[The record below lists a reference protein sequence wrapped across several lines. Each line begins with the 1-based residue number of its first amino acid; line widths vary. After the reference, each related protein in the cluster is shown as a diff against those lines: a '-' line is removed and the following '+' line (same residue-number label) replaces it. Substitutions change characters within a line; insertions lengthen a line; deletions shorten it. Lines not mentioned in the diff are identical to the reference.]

1 MILSTSTR
9 ARMQTG
15 FVITAAQVTL
25 ALVSLAVS
33 ATAFSLGSAAQDEV
47 DHQLAGVH
55 AAHLQKVSGVLQSA
69 LRRAADD
76 SGLSVERVAEFV
88 ALEAGESAPGRIN
101 LFDEGLGYGRLPSW
115 PTGLLV
121 EDVKV
126 ESAQP
131 RWSEQEAGVIEVQG
145 VDLTVCRRFN
155 QATQGE
161 DAKAEPPA
169 DLKTAVYKRRWKEGC
184 VAEPGASHGT
194 WFMRAFAA

>member
-9 ARMQTG
+9 ARTQTG
-15 FVITAAQVTL
+15 FAITAAQVTL

-33 ATAFSLGSAAQDEV
+33 ATAFSLGSAAQDEM

-88 ALEAGESAPGRIN
+88 SLEAGESAPGRIN

-121 EDVKV
+121 EDMKV

-155 QATQGE
+155 QAT
-161 DAKAEPPA
+161 
-169 DLKTAVYKRRWKEGC
+169 
-184 VAEPGASHGT
+184 
-194 WFMRAFAA
+194 